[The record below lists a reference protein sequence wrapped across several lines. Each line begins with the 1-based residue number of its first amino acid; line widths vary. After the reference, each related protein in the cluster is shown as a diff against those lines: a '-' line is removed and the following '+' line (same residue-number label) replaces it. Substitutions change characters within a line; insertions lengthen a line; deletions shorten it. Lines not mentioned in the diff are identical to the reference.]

1 MFLLPISSTV
11 LIALATDDSVS
22 VDTSGA
28 KCFITWNSG
37 FSANRNIIRFLTDRR
52 TQVVLFGWLLEESI
66 IQWGMGGQDNWT
78 KSEVRLINKFHN
90 AIYGQRY

>member
-1 MFLLPISSTV
+1 MQVTSHGCAWGRINIQWGINWFDSNRYYKDISLPISSTV

-37 FSANRNIIRFLTDRR
+37 FSRDNRNTIRFLTDRAD
-52 TQVVLFGWLLEESI
+52 TGSFVWMAVG
-66 IQWGMGGQDNWT
+66 N
-78 KSEVRLINKFHN
+78 N
-90 AIYGQRY
+90 